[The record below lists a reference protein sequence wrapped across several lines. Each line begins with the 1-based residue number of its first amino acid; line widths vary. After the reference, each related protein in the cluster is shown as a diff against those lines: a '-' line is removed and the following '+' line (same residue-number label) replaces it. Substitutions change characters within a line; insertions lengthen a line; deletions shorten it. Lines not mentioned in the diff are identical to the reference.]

1 MNITVTDKRSSKQI
15 KYMEENK
22 NTQDTLGLTDFE
34 LRLSDVISRLYDL
47 TLTTNGNE
55 NKVIN
60 DAIDLLESIK

>member
-1 MNITVTDKRSSKQI
+1 MQFI
-15 KYMEENK
+15 KIKNMEENL
-22 NTQDTLGLTDFE
+22 NTENTLGLTDFE

>member
-1 MNITVTDKRSSKQI
+1 LNITVTDKRSSKQI

>member
-1 MNITVTDKRSSKQI
+1 
-15 KYMEENK
+15 MEENL
-22 NTQDTLGLTDFE
+22 NTENTLGLTDFE

-60 DAIDLLESIK
+60 DAIDLIESIK